1 MIFGM
6 FMIKKNFRINNKLG
20 LHARPAALLAQTAAK
35 FDSKVSIIKD
45 GQEVDGDSIL
55 GIMMLAA
62 EFGSE
67 IIVIVNGKDEKETIK
82 KIEELFARKFD
93 EE

>member
-1 MIFGM
+1 MIQKNLK
-6 FMIKKNFRINNKLG
+6 IKNKLG
-20 LHARPAALLAQTAAK
+20 MHARPAALLAQAVAK
-35 FDSKVSIIKD
+35 FQSRVSIIKN

-67 IIVIVNGKDEKETIK
+67 ITVIVNGKDEKEAIK
-82 KIEELFARKFD
+82 KIEELFTKKFD

>member
-1 MIFGM
+1 VIQ
-6 FMIKKNFRINNKLG
+6 KNFRINNKLG

-35 FDSKVSIIKD
+35 FESKVSIIKD
-45 GQEVDGDSIL
+45 GQEVNGDSIL

-62 EFGSE
+62 EFGSDITV
-67 IIVIVNGKDEKETIK
+67 IINGKDEKEAIK
-82 KIEELFARKFD
+82 KIEELFKRKFD

>member
-1 MIFGM
+1 MIE
-6 FMIKKNFRINNKLG
+6 KNFKIKNKLG
-20 LHARPAALLAQTAAK
+20 LHARPAALLAQAVAK
-35 FDSKVSIIKD
+35 FQSRVSIIKN

-67 IIVIVNGKDEKETIK
+67 ITVIVNGKDEKETIK
-82 KIEELFARKFD
+82 KIEELFAKKFD

>member
-1 MIFGM
+1 MIE
-6 FMIKKNFRINNKLG
+6 KNFKIKNKLG
-20 LHARPAALLAQTAAK
+20 LHARPAALLAQTVAK
-35 FDSKVSIIKD
+35 FQSKVSIIKN

-55 GIMMLAA
+55 GIMMLAV

-67 IIVIVNGKDEKETIK
+67 ITVIINGEDEKEAIK
-82 KIEELFARKFD
+82 KIEELFTRKFD

>member
-1 MIFGM
+1 MIE
-6 FMIKKNFRINNKLG
+6 KNFKIKNKLG
-20 LHARPAALLAQTAAK
+20 LHARPAALLAQTVAK
-35 FDSKVSIIKD
+35 FQSKVAIIKN

-67 IIVIVNGKDEKETIK
+67 ITVIVNGKDEKETIK
-82 KIEELFARKFD
+82 KIEELFAKKFD

>member
-1 MIFGM
+1 MIQ
-6 FMIKKNFRINNKLG
+6 KNFRINNKLG

-35 FDSKVSIIKD
+35 FESKVSIIKD
-45 GQEVDGDSIL
+45 GQEVNGDSIL

-62 EFGSE
+62 EFGSDITV
-67 IIVIVNGKDEKETIK
+67 IINGKDEKEAIK
-82 KIEELFARKFD
+82 KIEELFKRRFD

>member
-1 MIFGM
+1 MIE
-6 FMIKKNFRINNKLG
+6 KNFKIKNKLG
-20 LHARPAALLAQTAAK
+20 LHARPAALLAQTVAK
-35 FDSKVSIIKD
+35 FQSKVAIIKN

-67 IIVIVNGKDEKETIK
+67 ITVIVNGKDEKEAIR
-82 KIEELFARKFD
+82 KIEELFAKKFD

>member
-1 MIFGM
+1 MIE
-6 FMIKKNFRINNKLG
+6 KNFKIKNKLG
-20 LHARPAALLAQTAAK
+20 IHARPAALLAQTVAK
-35 FDSKVSIIKD
+35 FQSKVSIIKN

-67 IIVIVNGKDEKETIK
+67 ITVIVNGKDEKEAIE
-82 KIEELFARKFD
+82 KIEELFAKKFD

>member
-1 MIFGM
+1 MIR
-6 FMIKKNFRINNKLG
+6 KNFRINNKLG
-20 LHARPAALLAQTAAK
+20 LHARPAALLAQSAGK
-35 FDSKVSIIKD
+35 FESKVSVIKD

-62 EFGSE
+62 EYGSE
-67 IIVIVNGKDEKETIK
+67 ITVIVKGQDEKEAMK
-82 KIEELFARKFD
+82 KIEELFSRKFD

>member
-1 MIFGM
+1 MIE
-6 FMIKKNFRINNKLG
+6 KNFKIKNKLG
-20 LHARPAALLAQTAAK
+20 LHARPAALLAQTVAK
-35 FDSKVSIIKD
+35 FQSKVAIIKN

-67 IIVIVNGKDEKETIK
+67 ITVIVNGKDEKEAIK
-82 KIEELFARKFD
+82 KIEELFAKKFD

>member
-1 MIFGM
+1 MIQ
-6 FMIKKNFRINNKLG
+6 KNFKVKNKLG
-20 LHARPAALLAQTAAK
+20 MHARPAALLAQTVAK
-35 FDSKVSIIKD
+35 FQSKVSIIKN
-45 GQEVDGDSIL
+45 GQEVEGDSIL

-67 IIVIVNGKDEKETIK
+67 ITVIVNGSDEKEAIE
-82 KIEELFARKFD
+82 KIEDLFKKKFD

>member
-1 MIFGM
+1 MIE
-6 FMIKKNFRINNKLG
+6 KNFKIKNKLG
-20 LHARPAALLAQTAAK
+20 LHARPAALLAQTVAK
-35 FDSKVSIIKD
+35 FQSKVSIIKN

-67 IIVIVNGKDEKETIK
+67 ITVIVNGRDEKEAIG
-82 KIEELFARKFD
+82 KIEELFAKKFD

>member
-1 MIFGM
+1 
-6 FMIKKNFRINNKLG
+6 MIKKNFQINNKSG

-35 FDSKVSIIKD
+35 FQSKVSIVKD

-67 IIVIVNGKDEKETIK
+67 ITVTVNGKDEKEVIK
-82 KIEELFARKFD
+82 KIEELFKRKFD

>member
-1 MIFGM
+1 MIE
-6 FMIKKNFRINNKLG
+6 KNFKIKNKLG
-20 LHARPAALLAQTAAK
+20 LHARPAALLAQTVAK
-35 FDSKVSIIKD
+35 FQSKVSIIKN
-45 GQEVDGDSIL
+45 GQEVEGDSIL

-67 IIVIVNGKDEKETIK
+67 ITVIVNGRDEKEAIE
-82 KIEELFARKFD
+82 KIEDLFRKKFD

>member
-1 MIFGM
+1 MIE
-6 FMIKKNFRINNKLG
+6 KNFKIKNKLG
-20 LHARPAALLAQTAAK
+20 LHARPAALLAQAVAK
-35 FDSKVSIIKD
+35 FQSKVAIIKN

-67 IIVIVNGKDEKETIK
+67 ITVIVNGKDEKEAIK
-82 KIEELFARKFD
+82 KIEELFAKKFD

>member
-1 MIFGM
+1 MIE
-6 FMIKKNFRINNKLG
+6 KNFKIKNKLG
-20 LHARPAALLAQTAAK
+20 LHARPAALLAQTVAK
-35 FDSKVSIIKD
+35 LQSKVAIIKN

-67 IIVIVNGKDEKETIK
+67 ITVIVNGKDEKEAIK
-82 KIEELFARKFD
+82 KIEELFAKKFD

>member
-1 MIFGM
+1 MMEKKFK
-6 FMIKKNFRINNKLG
+6 IKNKLG
-20 LHARPAALLAQTAAK
+20 LHARPAALLAQTVAK
-35 FDSKVSIIKD
+35 FQSKVAIIKN

-67 IIVIVNGKDEKETIK
+67 ITVIVNGKDEKEAIK
-82 KIEELFARKFD
+82 KIEELFAKKFD

>member
-1 MIFGM
+1 MIQ
-6 FMIKKNFRINNKLG
+6 KNFRIRNKLG
-20 LHARPAALLAQTAAK
+20 LHARPAALLAQTASK
-35 FDSKVSIIKD
+35 FESKISIIKD

-62 EFGSE
+62 ESGSE
-67 IIVIVNGKDEKETIK
+67 IIVTVKGKDEKEAIK
-82 KIEELFARKFD
+82 KIEELFKRKFD

>member
-1 MIFGM
+1 MIR
-6 FMIKKNFRINNKLG
+6 KNFRINNKLG
-20 LHARPAALLAQTAAK
+20 LHARPAALLAQTAGK
-35 FDSKVSIIKD
+35 FDSKVSVIKD

-62 EFGSE
+62 EYGSE
-67 IIVIVNGKDEKETIK
+67 ITVIVKGQDEKEAIK
-82 KIEELFARKFD
+82 KIEELFSRKFD

>member
-1 MIFGM
+1 MIE
-6 FMIKKNFRINNKLG
+6 KNFKIKNKLG
-20 LHARPAALLAQTAAK
+20 LHARPAALLAQAVAK
-35 FDSKVSIIKD
+35 FQSRVSIIKN

-67 IIVIVNGKDEKETIK
+67 ITVIVNGKDEKEAIK
-82 KIEELFARKFD
+82 KIEELFTKKFD

>member
-1 MIFGM
+1 MIE
-6 FMIKKNFRINNKLG
+6 KKIRINNKLG
-20 LHARPAALLAQTAAK
+20 LHARPAALLAQTAGK
-35 FDSKVSIIKD
+35 FQSKISIIKD

-67 IIVIVNGKDEKETIK
+67 ITVTVNGKDEKEAIK
-82 KIEELFARKFD
+82 KIEELFKRKFD

>member
-1 MIFGM
+1 MIE
-6 FMIKKNFRINNKLG
+6 KNFKIKNKLG
-20 LHARPAALLAQTAAK
+20 LHARPAALLAQTVAK
-35 FDSKVSIIKD
+35 FQSKVAIIKN

-62 EFGSE
+62 EFGSD
-67 IIVIVNGKDEKETIK
+67 ITVIVNGKDEKEAIE
-82 KIEELFARKFD
+82 KIEELFAKKFD

>member
-1 MIFGM
+1 MIQ
-6 FMIKKNFRINNKLG
+6 KNFRIRNKLG

-35 FDSKVSIIKD
+35 CESKVSIIKD

-55 GIMMLAA
+55 AIMMLAA
-62 EFGSE
+62 EYGSE
-67 IIVIVNGKDEKETIK
+67 IIVTVNGKDEKEAIK
-82 KIEELFARKFD
+82 KIEELFKRKFD

>member
-1 MIFGM
+1 MIR
-6 FMIKKNFRINNKLG
+6 KNFRINNKLG
-20 LHARPAALLAQTAAK
+20 LHARPAALLAQSAGK
-35 FDSKVSIIKD
+35 FESKVSIIKD

-62 EFGSE
+62 EYGSE
-67 IIVIVNGKDEKETIK
+67 ITVIVKGQDEKEAIK
-82 KIEELFARKFD
+82 RIEELFSRKFD

>member
-1 MIFGM
+1 MIQ
-6 FMIKKNFRINNKLG
+6 KNFRIRNKLG

-35 FDSKVSIIKD
+35 FESKISIIKD

-62 EFGSE
+62 ESGSE
-67 IIVIVNGKDEKETIK
+67 IIVTVKGKDEKEAIK
-82 KIEELFARKFD
+82 KIEELFKRKFD

>member
-1 MIFGM
+1 
-6 FMIKKNFRINNKLG
+6 MIKKNFQINNKSG

-35 FDSKVSIIKD
+35 FQSKVSIVKD

-67 IIVIVNGKDEKETIK
+67 ITVTVNGKDEKEAIK
-82 KIEELFARKFD
+82 KIEELFKRKFD

>member
-1 MIFGM
+1 MIR
-6 FMIKKNFRINNKLG
+6 KNFRINNKLG
-20 LHARPAALLAQTAAK
+20 LHARPAALLAQTAGK
-35 FDSKVSIIKD
+35 FDAKVSVIKD

-62 EFGSE
+62 EYGSE
-67 IIVIVNGKDEKETIK
+67 ITVIVKGQDEKEAIK
-82 KIEELFARKFD
+82 RIEELFSRKFD

>member
-1 MIFGM
+1 MIE
-6 FMIKKNFRINNKLG
+6 KNFKIKNKLG
-20 LHARPAALLAQTAAK
+20 LHARPAALLAQTVAK
-35 FDSKVSIIKD
+35 FQSKVAIIKN

-67 IIVIVNGKDEKETIK
+67 ITVIVNGKDEKEAIK
-82 KIEELFARKFD
+82 RIEELFAKKFD

>member
-1 MIFGM
+1 MIEKKFK
-6 FMIKKNFRINNKLG
+6 IKNKLG
-20 LHARPAALLAQTAAK
+20 LHARPAALLAQTVAK
-35 FDSKVSIIKD
+35 FQSKVAIIKN

-67 IIVIVNGKDEKETIK
+67 ITVIVNGKDEKEAIK
-82 KIEELFARKFD
+82 KIEELFAKKFD

>member
-1 MIFGM
+1 MIR
-6 FMIKKNFRINNKLG
+6 KNFRINNKLG
-20 LHARPAALLAQTAAK
+20 LHARPAALLAQSAGK
-35 FDSKVSIIKD
+35 FESKVSIIKD

-62 EFGSE
+62 EYGSE
-67 IIVIVNGKDEKETIK
+67 ITVTVKGQDEKEAMK
-82 KIEELFARKFD
+82 KIEELFSRKFD

>member
-1 MIFGM
+1 MIE
-6 FMIKKNFRINNKLG
+6 KNFKIKNRLG
-20 LHARPAALLAQTAAK
+20 LHARPAALLAQTVAK
-35 FDSKVSIIKD
+35 FQSKVAIIKN

-67 IIVIVNGKDEKETIK
+67 ITVIVNGKDEKEAIE
-82 KIEELFARKFD
+82 KIEELFAKKFD

>member
-1 MIFGM
+1 MIE
-6 FMIKKNFRINNKLG
+6 KNFKIKNKLG
-20 LHARPAALLAQTAAK
+20 MHARPAALLAQTVAK
-35 FDSKVSIIKD
+35 FQSKVSIIKN

-55 GIMMLAA
+55 GIMMLAG

-67 IIVIVNGKDEKETIK
+67 ITVIVNGRDEKEAIE
-82 KIEELFARKFD
+82 KIEELFAKKFD

>member
-1 MIFGM
+1 MIR
-6 FMIKKNFRINNKLG
+6 KNFRINNKLG
-20 LHARPAALLAQTAAK
+20 LHARPAALLAQTAGK
-35 FDSKVSIIKD
+35 FDSKVSVIKD

-62 EFGSE
+62 EHGSE
-67 IIVIVNGKDEKETIK
+67 ITVIVKGQDEKEAIK
-82 KIEELFARKFD
+82 KIEELFSRKFD

>member
-1 MIFGM
+1 MIR
-6 FMIKKNFRINNKLG
+6 KNFRINNKLG
-20 LHARPAALLAQTAAK
+20 LHARPAALLAQTAGK
-35 FDSKVSIIKD
+35 FDSKVSVIKD

-62 EFGSE
+62 EYGSE
-67 IIVIVNGKDEKETIK
+67 ITVIVKGQDEKEAIK
-82 KIEELFARKFD
+82 RIEELFSRKFD

>member
-1 MIFGM
+1 MIE
-6 FMIKKNFRINNKLG
+6 KNFKIKNKLG
-20 LHARPAALLAQTAAK
+20 IHARPAALLAQTVAK
-35 FDSKVSIIKD
+35 FQSKVSIIKN

-67 IIVIVNGKDEKETIK
+67 ITVIADGRDEKEAIE
-82 KIEELFARKFD
+82 KIEELFAKKFD